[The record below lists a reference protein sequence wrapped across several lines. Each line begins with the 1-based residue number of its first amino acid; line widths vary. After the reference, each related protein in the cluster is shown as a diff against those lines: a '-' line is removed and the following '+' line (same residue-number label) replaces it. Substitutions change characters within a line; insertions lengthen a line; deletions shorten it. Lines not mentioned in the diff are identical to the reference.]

1 MRRWRGAEAQAAYER
16 ALELSP
22 KSVRFVQEYSR
33 FNSFLDRH
41 EAAVDLAERAIELD
55 PSNPYAYLYLLVAH
69 VFAGKAE
76 AARDVE
82 LALIELAPDFTYTY
96 RYAGQ
101 VETMLGN
108 LDQGLSYLLL
118 AERFGPDRGEANRL
132 AYAFSLGGFYDDA
145 LRVLTLGNA
154 RRQDVETRLA
164 VGDQAGALSALR
176 AAVENEQIARL
187 PLMRVKANI
196 WQDPVLDQPEFQELR
211 DQLVFTGL

>member
-69 VFAGKAE
+69 AFAGKAE

-82 LALIELAPDFTYTY
+82 LALIELAPDWTYTY

-101 VETMLGN
+101 VETIVFGEKSLMPADYDQLLDEDEFQN
-108 LDQGLSYLLL
+108 LIAFLSRLSLRPPG
-118 AERFGPDRGEANRL
+118 AAARERG
-132 AYAFSLGGFYDDA
+132 
-145 LRVLTLGNA
+145 A
-154 RRQDVETRLA
+154 RRR
-164 VGDQAGALSALR
+164 
-176 AAVENEQIARL
+176 
-187 PLMRVKANI
+187 P
-196 WQDPVLDQPEFQELR
+196 
-211 DQLVFTGL
+211 